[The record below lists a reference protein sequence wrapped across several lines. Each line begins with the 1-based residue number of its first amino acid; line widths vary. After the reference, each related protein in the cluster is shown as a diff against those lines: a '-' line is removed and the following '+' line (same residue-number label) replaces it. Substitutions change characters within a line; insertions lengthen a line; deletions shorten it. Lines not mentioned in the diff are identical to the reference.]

1 MPYGMTKKKIFFF
14 SEKGKETLT
23 EEKGKFRGAGINKES
38 IGGNRV

>member
-1 MPYGMTKKKIFFF
+1 MPYGMTKKKIFFFF

-38 IGGNRV
+38 IGGN